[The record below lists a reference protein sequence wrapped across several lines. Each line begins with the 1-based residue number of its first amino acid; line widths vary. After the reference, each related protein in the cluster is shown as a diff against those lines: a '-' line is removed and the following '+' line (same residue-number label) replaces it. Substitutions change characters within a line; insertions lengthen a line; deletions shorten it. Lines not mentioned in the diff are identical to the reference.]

1 MQSSY
6 VRTVQ
11 RPFERI
17 RWNPRKHSTV
27 PLLAAI
33 QPRSQRAKM
42 RWKRF
47 TPALIRWIPPPR
59 VLHPIP
65 THASTALILRKSRM
79 RRRACTDLCGGRS
92 AMVVPTAT
100 VIASSAALVPRNAL
114 VSRDL
119 AKVLVGYAEVTRWG
133 NAERRVHLPC
143 CHKNVILIATNG
155 GKMRTKGE

>member
-42 RWKRF
+42 CWKRF

-100 VIASSAALVPRNAL
+100 VITSPAALVPINAL
-114 VSRDL
+114 VFIECGSSR
-119 AKVLVGYAEVTRWG
+119 
-133 NAERRVHLPC
+133 
-143 CHKNVILIATNG
+143 ILRNSEARIWQWSKTFREELLLLGVFFEAYQN
-155 GKMRTKGE
+155 